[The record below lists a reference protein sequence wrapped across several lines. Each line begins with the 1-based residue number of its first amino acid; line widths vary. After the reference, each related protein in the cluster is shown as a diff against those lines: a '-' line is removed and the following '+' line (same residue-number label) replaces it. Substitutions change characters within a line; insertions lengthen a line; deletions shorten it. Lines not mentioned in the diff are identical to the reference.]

1 MKEEIRSALTRGTAF
16 LLEQQCED
24 GNFEGQLS
32 SSTFPTCAYAW
43 IELVRGE
50 IPDPSLIEWFIANQ
64 NEDGGW
70 GLDTANISNTEATRF
85 VHLILEQTHQRSP
98 DPSLQKLLASI
109 PKSTPH
115 LALVKLAYAAF
126 NQFDWNELTLSENAL
141 PLMKLARHLTK
152 IPLLGSRLKPPRHR
166 LPPTALFNTPMFDA
180 LFIAEQ
186 HTLVPVFIMIE
197 LNTAK
202 RPEMIASLA
211 AWLKTHVL
219 SDGSWFRVNYI
230 TALSVLA
237 LIELQEKWEADEEI
251 AELIKH
257 GIGWLRTTLNRDGG
271 CREALNLNVWD
282 TALSIIALTEVYT
295 THNESGKHPSKNTPP
310 TDELTDKVKRA
321 AQWLV
326 NHQNEDGG
334 WAFSGLGD
342 STLPSDA
349 DDTALGTLA
358 LIRSLL
364 AGSPID
370 REALEGSVHRGIAWL
385 KTQQGRDGSWST
397 YQPGQGDVGCV
408 SITAH
413 AIEALLAVDRSDIPD
428 IPDVRSAMHA
438 GIHWLRKQIN
448 RDGYWRDLWLAK
460 DTYGTACAIIALT
473 KVGLKNTPEIQRG
486 VAWLERTQNADGG
499 WGEDMF
505 GNPTESTVEQTAW
518 STYALLLANSE
529 KSAAEQGI
537 AFLLKHQR
545 EDGSWPEQCV
555 GIYWEIIGGYADPIY
570 ASVFP
575 ILALNQRSQTIS

>member
-1 MKEEIRSALTRGTAF
+1 MKKQVRSALTRGITS
-16 LLEQQCED
+16 LLTQQDKE
-24 GNFEGQLS
+24 GVFEGQLS

-43 IELVRGE
+43 IQLARDET
-50 IPDPSLIEWFIANQ
+50 PDPELTEWFITHQ
-64 NEDGGW
+64 NADGDW

-85 VHLILEQTHQRSP
+85 VRVILEQIHNRSP
-98 DPSLQKLLASI
+98 HPSLQNLLASV
-109 PKSTPH
+109 PKRPSQ

-126 NQFDWNELTLSENAL
+126 DQFDWNELTFPARAI
-141 PLMKLARHLTK
+141 PLMKLVRQLTK

-166 LPPTALFNTPMFDA
+166 LPPVALFNTSMFDA

-186 HTLVPVFIMIE
+186 HTLVPVFILIE
-197 LNTAK
+197 LNTAR
-202 RPEMIASLA
+202 RPEMIESLVT
-211 AWLKTHVL
+211 WLKTRVL

-237 LIELQEKWEADEEI
+237 LIELEKKWEPD
-251 AELIKH
+251 AETATFIQR
-257 GIGWLRTTLNRDGG
+257 GIDWLRTTKNRDGG

-282 TALSIIALTEVYT
+282 TALSVMALTELCAVS
-295 THNESGKHPSKNTPP
+295 NGA
-310 TDELTDKVKRA
+310 ELLNDAVGRA
-321 AQWLV
+321 AAWLV
-326 NHQNEDGG
+326 KHQNADGG
-334 WAFSGLGD
+334 WAFSGLDD

-358 LIRSLL
+358 LLRSLRVNR
-364 AGSPID
+364 PVD
-370 REALEGSVHRGIAWL
+370 RDVLDNSIRRGVAWL
-385 KTQQGRDGSWST
+385 KTQQGRDGGWST

-413 AIEALLAVDRSDIPD
+413 AVEALLELDRSDLTDKPD
-428 IPDVRSAMHA
+428 MHHEMNR
-438 GIHWLRKQIN
+438 GVDWLRKQIN

-460 DTYGTACAIIALT
+460 DTYGTACAIVVLV
-473 KVGLKNTPEIQRG
+473 KVGLKAVPEVQRG

-505 GNPTESTVEQTAW
+505 GNLTESTVEQTAW
-518 STYALLLANSE
+518 STYALLLAAPE
-529 KSAAEQGI
+529 KRAVQDGI

-545 EDGSWPEQCV
+545 EDGSWPERPV

-575 ILALNQRSQTIS
+575 ILALNQFLKTPL

>member
-1 MKEEIRSALTRGTAF
+1 MKEEIKSALTRGTAC
-16 LLEQQCED
+16 LLQQQCKD

-50 IPDPSLIEWFIANQ
+50 TPDPALIEWFVANQ
-64 NEDGGW
+64 KEDGGW

-85 VHLILEQTHQRSP
+85 AHLILEQTHQRSS
-98 DPSLQKLLASI
+98 DPSLQKLLASV
-109 PKSTPH
+109 PKSEPH

-126 NQFDWNELTLSENAL
+126 NQFDWSELTLSENAL
-141 PLMKLARHLTK
+141 PLMKLARQLTK
-152 IPLLGSRLKPPRHR
+152 IPILGSRLKPPRHR
-166 LPPTALFNTPMFDA
+166 LPPVALFNTPMFDA

-197 LNTAK
+197 LNTAR
-202 RPEMIASLA
+202 RPELVNSLA
-211 AWLKTHVL
+211 EWLKTHVL

-237 LIELQEKWEADEEI
+237 LIELQEKSEADEEVAVFIERGI
-251 AELIKH
+251 A
-257 GIGWLRTTLNRDGG
+257 WLRTTRNRDGG

-282 TALSIIALTEVYT
+282 TALSIIALTEVYA
-295 THNESGKHPSKNTPP
+295 THNESGQHPSKNIPP
-310 TDELTDKVKRA
+310 TDELTDKVRSA
-321 AQWLV
+321 AQWLI

-334 WAFSGLGD
+334 WAFSGLRD

-364 AGSPID
+364 VGSPID
-370 REALEGSVHRGIAWL
+370 REALEDSVHRGITWL

-413 AIEALLAVDRSDIPD
+413 AIEALFAFDESDIPD
-428 IPDVRSAMHA
+428 IPYVREAMIA
-438 GIHWLRKQIN
+438 GIYWLRKQIN

-460 DTYGTACAIIALT
+460 DTYGTACAIAAMV
-473 KVGLKNTPEIQRG
+473 KVGLKNVPEVQRG
-486 VAWLERTQNADGG
+486 VEWLERMQNADGG

-518 STYALLLANSE
+518 STYALLLANPE
-529 KSAAEQGI
+529 KSAVEQGI

-545 EDGSWPEQCV
+545 EGGSWHEQCV

-575 ILALNQRSQTIS
+575 ILALNQRLQTFP

>member
-1 MKEEIRSALTRGTAF
+1 MNEEVISALRRGTTF
-16 LLEQQCED
+16 LLAQQYED

-43 IELVRGE
+43 IQLVRGE
-50 IPDPSLIEWFIANQ
+50 TPDPAMAEWFIANQ
-64 NEDGGW
+64 HKDGGW

-85 VHLILEQTHQRSP
+85 VHLILEQIHQRST
-98 DPSLQKLLASI
+98 DTSLQKLLTSI
-109 PKSTPH
+109 PKTEPH

-141 PLMKLARHLTK
+141 PLMKLAKQLTK
-152 IPLLGSRLKPPRHR
+152 IPILGSRLKPPRHR
-166 LPPTALFNTPMFDA
+166 LPPVALFNTPMFDA

-197 LNTAK
+197 LNTNK
-202 RPEMIASLA
+202 RPEMIGALA
-211 AWLKTHVL
+211 TWLKTHVL

-251 AELIKH
+251 AELIER
-257 GIGWLRTTLNRDGG
+257 GIAWLQTTRNQDGG

-282 TALSIIALTEVYT
+282 TALSIIALTEVSVTNSKT
-295 THNESGKHPSKNTPP
+295 TPINIEIK
-310 TDELTDKVKRA
+310 DKVKRA
-321 AQWLV
+321 AEWLV
-326 NHQNEDGG
+326 THQNEDGG

-358 LIRSLL
+358 VIRSLSIS
-364 AGSPID
+364 APTD
-370 REALEGSVHRGIAWL
+370 RDAFDASIHRGIAWL
-385 KTQQGRDGSWST
+385 KAQQWRDGGWST

-413 AIEALLAVDRSDIPD
+413 AIEALLELDRSDVTNKPD
-428 IPDVRSAMHA
+428 MKNEMNR
-438 GIHWLRKQIN
+438 GIDWLRKQIS
-448 RDGYWRDLWLAK
+448 REGYWRDLWLAK
-460 DTYGTACAIIALT
+460 DTYGTACAIIALV
-473 KVGLKNTPEIQRG
+473 KAGLGSVPEVLRG
-486 VAWLERTQNADGG
+486 VEWLERTQNPDGG

-518 STYALLLANSE
+518 STYALLLVNRE
-529 KSAAEQGI
+529 NQAAEQGT
-537 AFLLKHQR
+537 AFLLKHQQ
-545 EDGSWPEQCV
+545 EDGSWNEQCV

-575 ILALNQRSQTIS
+575 ILALNQVSKTTL

>member
-1 MKEEIRSALTRGTAF
+1 MKEEIKSALTRGTAYLF
-16 LLEQQCED
+16 TQQCKN

-43 IELVRGE
+43 IELIRGE
-50 IPDPSLIEWFIANQ
+50 TPDPALTEWFIENQ
-64 NEDGGW
+64 HRDGRW

-85 VHLILEQTHQRSP
+85 AQLILNQTHQRAP
-98 DPSLQKLLASI
+98 DPSLQKLLTTI
-109 PKSTPH
+109 PKSEPH

-141 PLMKLARHLTK
+141 PLMKLARQLTK
-152 IPLLGSRLKPPRHR
+152 IPILGRRLKPPRHR
-166 LPPTALFNTPMFDA
+166 LPPVALFNTPMFDA

-197 LNTAK
+197 LNTTK

-211 AWLKTHVL
+211 AWLKSHVL

-237 LIELQEKWEADEEI
+237 LIELQEKWETDEETAEFIERGI
-251 AELIKH
+251 A
-257 GIGWLRTTLNRDGG
+257 WLRTTRNQDGG

-282 TALSIIALTEVYT
+282 TALSTIALTEVYA
-295 THNESGKHPSKNTPP
+295 THNESGEQTLP

-321 AQWLV
+321 AAWLI

-364 AGSPID
+364 VGSPID
-370 REALEGSVHRGIAWL
+370 RQALDNSVHRGIAWL
-385 KTQQGRDGSWST
+385 KTQQVRDGSWST

-413 AIEALLAVDRSDIPD
+413 AIEALLAFDQSDIPD
-428 IPDVRSAMHA
+428 IPYVREAMTA
-438 GIHWLRKQIN
+438 GVYWLRKQMN
-448 RDGYWRDLWLAK
+448 SDGYWRDLWLAK
-460 DTYGTACAIIALT
+460 DTYGTAYAIAAFV
-473 KVGLKNTPEIQRG
+473 KVGLKNAPEVQRG
-486 VAWLERTQNADGG
+486 VEWLERTQNADGG

-518 STYALLLANSE
+518 STYALLLANPE
-529 KSAAEQGI
+529 NPAAEQGI

-575 ILALNQRSQTIS
+575 ILALNQRSQTTL

>member
-1 MKEEIRSALTRGTAF
+1 MKEEVKSALTRGTAF
-16 LLEQQCED
+16 LLEQQCKD

-141 PLMKLARHLTK
+141 PLMKLARQLTK
-152 IPLLGSRLKPPRHR
+152 IPLLGSRLKPPSHR

-202 RPEMIASLA
+202 RPEMIDSLA

-251 AELIKH
+251 AELIER
-257 GIGWLRTTLNRDGG
+257 GIGWLRTTRNRDGG

-282 TALSIIALTEVYT
+282 TALSIIALTEVYA
-295 THNESGKHPSKNTPP
+295 THNESGLQTPP
-310 TDELTDKVKRA
+310 TDGLTDKVKRA

-364 AGSPID
+364 VGSPID

-385 KTQQGRDGSWST
+385 KAQQGRDGSWST

-428 IPDVRSAMHA
+428 IPDVRSAMNA
-438 GIHWLRKQIN
+438 GIHWLRKQMN

-473 KVGLKNTPEIQRG
+473 KVGLKNVPEVQRG

-518 STYALLLANSE
+518 STYALLLANPE

-575 ILALNQRSQTIS
+575 ILALNQRSQTTP

>member
-1 MKEEIRSALTRGTAF
+1 MKEDVRSALARGTDF
-16 LLEQQCED
+16 LFKQQCKD

-43 IELVRGE
+43 IELVRNE
-50 IPDPSLIEWFIANQ
+50 TPDPTLIEWFIENQ

-70 GLDTANISNTEATRF
+70 GLDTANVSNTEATRF
-85 VHLILEQTHQRSP
+85 VRLILEQAHQRSP
-98 DPSLQKLLASI
+98 NPSVEKVLASV
-109 PKSTPH
+109 PKFDPH

-126 NQFDWNELTLSENAL
+126 EQFDWNELTLSKNAL
-141 PLMKLARHLTK
+141 PLMRLARQLMK

-166 LPPTALFNTPMFDA
+166 LPPVALFNTPLFDA

-202 RPEMIASLA
+202 RPEMITALA

-237 LIELQEKWEADEEI
+237 LTELQEKWETDEEI
-251 AELIKH
+251 AELIER
-257 GIGWLRTTLNRDGG
+257 GVDWLQMTRNRDGG

-282 TALSIIALTEVYT
+282 TALSIITLTEVYAT
-295 THNESGKHPSKNTPP
+295 RNESGLQTPL
-310 TDELTDKVKRA
+310 TDELTNKVKRA
-321 AQWLV
+321 AQWLI

-364 AGSPID
+364 VGSPID
-370 REALEGSVHRGIAWL
+370 QAALENSVQRGVAWL
-385 KTQQGRDGSWST
+385 KTQQVRDGSWST

-413 AIEALLAVDRSDIPD
+413 AIEALHAVDQSDIPD
-428 IPDVRSAMHA
+428 IPDVRNAIYA
-438 GIHWLRKQIN
+438 GVHWLRKQN
-448 RDGYWRDLWLAK
+448 HRDGYWRDLWLAK
-460 DTYGTACAIIALT
+460 DTYGTACAIAAFV
-473 KVGLKNTPEIQRG
+473 KVGLKNVPEVQRG

-518 STYALLLANSE
+518 STYALLLADPE
-529 KSAAEQGI
+529 KSAAEKGI
-537 AFLLKHQR
+537 DFLLKHQR
-545 EDGSWPEQCV
+545 EGGSWPEQCV

-575 ILALNQRSQTIS
+575 ILALNQRSQTTP

>member
-1 MKEEIRSALTRGTAF
+1 MTEKIKSALTRGTAF
-16 LLEQQCED
+16 LLQQQCKD

-50 IPDPSLIEWFIANQ
+50 TPDSSLIEWFVANQ
-64 NEDGGW
+64 KENGGW

-85 VHLILEQTHQRSP
+85 AHLILEQTHQRSS
-98 DPSLQKLLASI
+98 DPSLQKLLTSV
-109 PKSTPH
+109 PKSAPH
-115 LALVKLAYAAF
+115 LALVNLAYAAF

-141 PLMKLARHLTK
+141 PLMKLARQLTK

-166 LPPTALFNTPMFDA
+166 LPPVALFNTPMFDA

-197 LNTAK
+197 LNTAR
-202 RPEMIASLA
+202 RPEMVNSLA
-211 AWLKTHVL
+211 EWLKTHVL

-237 LIELQEKWEADEEI
+237 FIELQEKWEADEEVAVFIERGI
-251 AELIKH
+251 A
-257 GIGWLRTTLNRDGG
+257 WLRTTRNRDGG

-282 TALSIIALTEVYT
+282 TALSIIALTEVYA

-310 TDELTDKVKRA
+310 TDEITNKVRSA
-321 AQWLV
+321 AQWLI

-364 AGSPID
+364 VGSPID
-370 REALEGSVHRGIAWL
+370 REALDNSVHRGITWM
-385 KTQQGRDGSWST
+385 KTQQVRDGSWST

-413 AIEALLAVDRSDIPD
+413 AIEALLAFDQSDIPD
-428 IPDVRSAMHA
+428 IPYAREAMIA
-438 GIHWLRKQIN
+438 GIYWLRKQIN

-460 DTYGTACAIIALT
+460 DTYGTACAIAAMV
-473 KVGLKNTPEIQRG
+473 KVGLKNVPEIQRG
-486 VAWLERTQNADGG
+486 IEWLEQTQNADGG

-518 STYALLLANSE
+518 STYALLLANPE
-529 KSAAEQGI
+529 NTAAERGI

-545 EDGSWPEQCV
+545 EDGSWLEQCV

-575 ILALNQRSQTIS
+575 ILALNQRLQTSP

>member
-1 MKEEIRSALTRGTAF
+1 MKEEIKTALARGTAC
-16 LLEQQCED
+16 LLAQQGKD

-50 IPDPSLIEWFIANQ
+50 TPDSALIEWFIENQ
-64 NEDGGW
+64 HEDGGW
-70 GLDTANISNTEATRF
+70 GLDTANVSNTEATRF
-85 VHLILEQTHQRSP
+85 AQLILEQTQQRAP
-98 DPSLQKLLASI
+98 DPSVEKLLASV
-109 PKSTPH
+109 PKFEPH

-141 PLMKLARHLTK
+141 PLMKIARQLTK
-152 IPLLGSRLKPPRHR
+152 IPILGSRLKPPRHR
-166 LPPTALFNTPMFDA
+166 LPPVALFNTPMFDA

-197 LNTAK
+197 LNTTQ
-202 RPEMIASLA
+202 RPEMITSLA
-211 AWLKTHVL
+211 AWLKSHVL

-237 LIELQEKWEADEEI
+237 LMELQEKWEADEETAEFIERGI
-251 AELIKH
+251 A
-257 GIGWLRTTLNRDGG
+257 WLRTTRNRDGG

-282 TALSIIALTEVYT
+282 TALSTITLTEVYA
-295 THNESGKHPSKNTPP
+295 THNESGRQILP

-321 AQWLV
+321 AAWLI

-364 AGSPID
+364 VGSPID
-370 REALEGSVHRGIAWL
+370 REALDNSVHRGIEWL
-385 KTQQGRDGSWST
+385 KTQQVRDGSWST

-413 AIEALLAVDRSDIPD
+413 AIEALLALDQSDISDIPY
-428 IPDVRSAMHA
+428 VREAMTA
-438 GIHWLRKQIN
+438 GVYWLRKQMN
-448 RDGYWRDLWLAK
+448 NDGYWRDLWLAK
-460 DTYGTACAIIALT
+460 DTYGTACAIAAFV
-473 KVGLKNTPEIQRG
+473 KVGLKNAPEVQRG
-486 VAWLERTQNADGG
+486 IEWLERTQNADGG

-518 STYALLLANSE
+518 STYALLLANPE
-529 KSAAEQGI
+529 NTAAEQGI

-575 ILALNQRSQTIS
+575 ILALNQRSQTTP

>member
-1 MKEEIRSALTRGTAF
+1 MTEKIKSALIRNTAF
-16 LLEQQCED
+16 LLEQQSTD

-50 IPDPSLIEWFIANQ
+50 TPDSDLLEWFTENQ
-64 NEDGGW
+64 NADSGW

-85 VHLILEQTHQRSP
+85 VHLILEQTHQRSS
-98 DPSLQKLLASI
+98 DTDLQKLLTSI
-109 PKSTPH
+109 PKFEPH

-126 NQFDWNELTLSENAL
+126 NQFDWRELTLSENAL
-141 PLMKLARHLTK
+141 PLMKLARQLMK
-152 IPLLGSRLKPPRHR
+152 IPILGSRLKPPRHR
-166 LPPTALFNTPMFDA
+166 LPPVALFNTPMFDA

-197 LNTAK
+197 LNTTK
-202 RPEMIASLA
+202 RPEMITALA
-211 AWLKTHVL
+211 TWLKTHVL

-237 LIELQEKWEADEEI
+237 LIELQEKWEADEDV
-251 AELIKH
+251 AELIER
-257 GIGWLRTTLNRDGG
+257 GIAWLRTTRNHDGG

-282 TALSIIALTEVYT
+282 TALSIIALTEIYA
-295 THNESGKHPSKNTPP
+295 THNESGKHPSENTLP

-326 NHQNEDGG
+326 DHQNEDGG

-364 AGSPID
+364 VGSPID
-370 REALEGSVHRGIAWL
+370 REALDNSVHRGIAWIQ
-385 KTQQGRDGSWST
+385 TQQGRDGSWST

-413 AIEALLAVDRSDIPD
+413 AIEALFAFDQSDIPD
-428 IPDVRSAMHA
+428 IPYIREAMVA
-438 GIHWLRKQIN
+438 GVYWLRKQIN

-460 DTYGTACAIIALT
+460 DTYGTACAIAAFV
-473 KVGLKNTPEIQRG
+473 KVGLKNVPEVQRG
-486 VAWLERTQNADGG
+486 IEWLERTQNADGG

-518 STYALLLANSE
+518 STYALLLANPE
-529 KSAAEQGI
+529 NASAERGI
-537 AFLLKHQR
+537 AFLIERQR
-545 EDGSWPEQCV
+545 EDGSWLEQCV

-575 ILALNQRSQTIS
+575 ILALNQRLQATP

>member
-1 MKEEIRSALTRGTAF
+1 MKKEIKSALTRGTAC
-16 LLEQQCED
+16 LLTQHCKD

-50 IPDPSLIEWFIANQ
+50 TPDPALIEWFIANQ

-70 GLDTANISNTEATRF
+70 GLDTANVSNAEATRF
-85 VHLILEQTHQRSP
+85 VQLILEQTHQRSP
-98 DPSLQKLLASI
+98 DTDLQKLLTSV
-109 PKSTPH
+109 PKFPPH
-115 LALVKLAYAAF
+115 LALIKLAYAAF
-126 NQFDWNELTLSENAL
+126 NRFDWNELTLSENAL
-141 PLMKLARHLTK
+141 PLMKLARQLTK

-166 LPPTALFNTPMFDA
+166 VPPVALFNTPLFDA
-180 LFIAEQ
+180 LFIAER

-197 LNTAK
+197 LNTAR
-202 RPEMIASLA
+202 RPEMITALA
-211 AWLKTHVL
+211 TWLKTHVL

-237 LIELQEKWEADEEI
+237 LMELQEKWEADEETAAFI
-251 AELIKH
+251 ER
-257 GIGWLRTTLNRDGG
+257 GIGWLQTTRNPDGG

-282 TALSIIALTEVYT
+282 TALSIITLTDVYA
-295 THNESGKHPSKNTPP
+295 THNGLGLQTPV

-326 NHQNEDGG
+326 THQNEDGG

-364 AGSPID
+364 VGAPIN
-370 REALEGSVHRGIAWL
+370 REALEGAVQRGIAWL
-385 KTQQGRDGSWST
+385 RTQQSRDGSWST

-413 AIEALLAVDRSDIPD
+413 AIEALLAVDQSDIPD
-428 IPDVRSAMHA
+428 IPDVQSAMNA
-438 GIHWLRKQIN
+438 GIHYLRKQIH

-460 DTYGTACAIIALT
+460 DTYGTACAIIALVKT
-473 KVGLKNTPEIQRG
+473 GLKNVPEVQRG
-486 VAWLERTQNADGG
+486 IEWLERTQNADGG

-529 KSAAEQGI
+529 NSAAERGT

-575 ILALNQRSQTIS
+575 ILALNQLF

>member
-1 MKEEIRSALTRGTAF
+1 MKEKIKSALTRGTAC
-16 LLEQQCED
+16 LLTQHCKD

-50 IPDPSLIEWFIANQ
+50 TPDPALIEWFIANQ

-70 GLDTANISNTEATRF
+70 GLDTANVSNAEATRF
-85 VHLILEQTHQRSP
+85 VNLILEQTHQRSP
-98 DPSLQKLLASI
+98 DTDLQNLLASV
-109 PKSTPH
+109 PKIAPH
-115 LALVKLAYAAF
+115 LALVKLTYAAF

-166 LPPTALFNTPMFDA
+166 LPPVALFNTPMFDA

-197 LNTAK
+197 LNTTK
-202 RPEMIASLA
+202 RPEVIASLTE
-211 AWLKTHVL
+211 WLKTHVL

-237 LIELQEKWEADEEI
+237 LIELQEKWKADEEI
-251 AELIKH
+251 AGFIER
-257 GIGWLRTTLNRDGG
+257 GMGWLRTTRNRDGG

-282 TALSIIALTEVYT
+282 TALSIIALTEVYA
-295 THNESGKHPSKNTPP
+295 THNESEAQTPL
-310 TDELTDKVKRA
+310 TEELTDKVKRA

-326 NHQNEDGG
+326 THQNEDGG

-358 LIRSLL
+358 VVRSLL
-364 AGSPID
+364 VGSPIN
-370 REALEGSVHRGIAWL
+370 REALDTAVRQGITWL
-385 KTQQGRDGSWST
+385 KAQQGRDGSWST

-413 AIEALLAVDRSDIPD
+413 AIEALLAFDQSDIPD
-428 IPDVRSAMHA
+428 IPYVREAMIA
-438 GIHWLRKQIN
+438 GVYWLRKQIH

-460 DTYGTACAIIALT
+460 DTYGTACAIAAFV
-473 KVGLKNTPEIQRG
+473 KVGLKNAPEVQRG
-486 VAWLERTQNADGG
+486 VAWLEHTQNADGG

-518 STYALLLANSE
+518 STYALLLADSE
-529 KSAAEQGI
+529 NSAAERGT

-575 ILALNQRSQTIS
+575 ILALNQLSQTTP

>member
-1 MKEEIRSALTRGTAF
+1 MKEEVKTALARGTAF
-16 LLEQQCED
+16 LFEQHWED

-43 IELVRGE
+43 IELIRGE
-50 IPDPSLIEWFIANQ
+50 PPDPALIEWFTTNQ

-85 VHLILEQTHQRSP
+85 VRLILEQTHQRSP
-98 DPSLQKLLASI
+98 DPSLQKLLASV
-109 PKSTPH
+109 PKFEPH

-126 NQFDWNELTLSENAL
+126 NQFSWNELTLSENAL
-141 PLMKLARHLTK
+141 PLMKLARQLMK
-152 IPLLGSRLKPPRHR
+152 IPILGSRLKPPRHH
-166 LPPTALFNTPMFDA
+166 LPPVALFNTPLFDA

-186 HTLVPVFIMIE
+186 HTLVPVFIMVE

-202 RPEMIASLA
+202 RPEMITSLA

-237 LIELQEKWEADEEI
+237 LIELQEKWEADEET
-251 AELIKH
+251 AALIER
-257 GIGWLRTTLNRDGG
+257 GINWLRTTRNPDGG

-282 TALSIIALTEVYT
+282 TALSIIALTDVYA
-295 THNESGKHPSKNTPP
+295 THNEVKSRESEFPP
-310 TDELTDKVKRA
+310 TDELTDKVKHA

-334 WAFSGLGD
+334 WAFSGLDD

-358 LIRSLL
+358 LIRSLCV
-364 AGSPID
+364 GSPIN
-370 REALEGSVHRGIAWL
+370 REALDNSVHRGIEWL
-385 KTQQGRDGSWST
+385 KTQQVRDGSWST

-413 AIEALLAVDRSDIPD
+413 AIEALLAFDQSDIPD
-428 IPDVRSAMHA
+428 IPYVREAMIS
-438 GIHWLRKQIN
+438 GVYWLRKQIN

-460 DTYGTACAIIALT
+460 DTYGTACAIVAFI
-473 KVGLKNTPEIQRG
+473 KVGLKNAPEVQRG
-486 VAWLERTQNADGG
+486 VEWLERTQNADGG

-505 GNPTESTVEQTAW
+505 GSPTESTVEQTAW
-518 STYALLLANSE
+518 STYALLLANPE
-529 KSAAEQGI
+529 NTAAEQGI

-545 EDGSWPEQCV
+545 ENGSWLEQCV

-575 ILALNQRSQTIS
+575 ILALNQQSQTTP

>member
-1 MKEEIRSALTRGTAF
+1 MKEEVKSALTQGTAF
-16 LLEQQCED
+16 LLAQQSKD

-50 IPDPSLIEWFIANQ
+50 TPDSALIEWFIENQ
-64 NEDGGW
+64 HEDGGW
-70 GLDTANISNTEATRF
+70 GLDTANVSNTEATRF
-85 VHLILEQTHQRSP
+85 VRLILEQTQQRSP
-98 DPSLQKLLASI
+98 DPSVEKLLASV
-109 PKSTPH
+109 PKSEPH

-152 IPLLGSRLKPPRHR
+152 IPILGSRLKPPRHR
-166 LPPTALFNTPMFDA
+166 LPPVSLFNTPMFDA

-197 LNTAK
+197 LNTSK
-202 RPEMIASLA
+202 RPEMITALA
-211 AWLKTHVL
+211 EWLKSHVL

-237 LIELQEKWEADEEI
+237 LIELQEKWELDEEI
-251 AELIKH
+251 AEFIER
-257 GIGWLRTTLNRDGG
+257 GIAWLHTTRNHDGG

-282 TALSIIALTEVYT
+282 TALSTIALTEVYAT
-295 THNESGKHPSKNTPP
+295 DNASGLQTPP
-310 TDELTDKVKRA
+310 TDELTDTVKRA

-334 WAFSGLGD
+334 WAFSGLSD

-364 AGSPID
+364 VGSPID
-370 REALEGSVHRGIAWL
+370 REALDNSVHRGIEWL
-385 KTQQGRDGSWST
+385 KTQQVRDGSWST

-413 AIEALLAVDRSDIPD
+413 AIEALLAFDRSDIPD
-428 IPDVRSAMHA
+428 IPYVRDAMIA
-438 GIHWLRKQIN
+438 GVYWLRKQIN
-448 RDGYWRDLWLAK
+448 SDGYWRDLWLAK
-460 DTYGTACAIIALT
+460 DTYGTACAIAAFV
-473 KVGLKNTPEIQRG
+473 KVGLKNAPEVQRG
-486 VAWLERTQNADGG
+486 VEWLEHTQNADGG

-518 STYALLLANSE
+518 STYALLLANPE
-529 KSAAEQGI
+529 NPAAEQGI

-575 ILALNQRSQTIS
+575 ILALNQLSQTTF